1 MNFIKED
8 MKSLS
13 LSRDQKDRLLE
24 MCVKLFPK
32 YKIIELK
39 DADCGFGG
47 TPHIDGTPYCGDG
60 FDCYVGFSEMDVP
73 RDDYTVIHWFEFC
86 MTHLAIKAIPKFE
99 KDSTEDDD
107 RNDFDYDY
115 SFMCNGFL
123 YHKMELHPVD
133 YLYKEFKNLK

>member
-47 TPHIDGTPYCGDG
+47 APHIDGTPYCGDG

-86 MTHLAIKAIPKFE
+86 IKYLIPKLS
-99 KDSTEDDD
+99 DSIQSTVDMRILFCEPP
-107 RNDFDYDY
+107 NQ
-115 SFMCNGFL
+115 
-123 YHKMELHPVD
+123 VD
-133 YLYKEFKNLK
+133 YLYEHFKKLK